1 MKDYMLIYKGGDPDW
16 MDHTSEAQMAEV
28 MQQWQQ
34 WLGDLA
40 AKQLLVSGGSPLE
53 YSGKQISPDGVV
65 TDIAAAE
72 FKELVSGY
80 SIIKAETIEQAVTL
94 AKQCPVLHSPD
105 VTVEVREVVNL
116 D

>member
-53 YSGKQISPDGVV
+53 YSGKQISLMALSQ
-65 TDIAAAE
+65 ILLQQSL
-72 FKELVSGY
+72 KS
-80 SIIKAETIEQAVTL
+80 
-94 AKQCPVLHSPD
+94 
-105 VTVEVREVVNL
+105 
-116 D
+116 